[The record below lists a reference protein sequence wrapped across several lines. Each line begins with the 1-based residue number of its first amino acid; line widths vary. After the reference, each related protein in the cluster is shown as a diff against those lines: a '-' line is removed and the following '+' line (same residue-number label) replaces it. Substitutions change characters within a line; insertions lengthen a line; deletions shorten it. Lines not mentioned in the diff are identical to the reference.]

1 MLLVGWQEGHPA
13 CKKTLRGGVLAWLSV
28 WSEMQTCIWPSWC
41 HCHSLSL
48 ASVKSRL
55 VLPYSYYMEV
65 KISICKEGILWGK
78 HVPAR
83 CHTGCV
89 LHVLFDTPVYRWCS
103 SCVVMTHL
111 CTDGVLYV
119 WLWHTC
125 VQVVFFTSCIVLIH
139 TCVQVVF
146 FMYLWSIDI
155 DAVLTAMSCFRLL
168 CEEAE
173 IRCGADELAVTQL
186 LPNHA
191 IYSELAAASTVLT
204 TGK

>member
-1 MLLVGWQEGHPA
+1 VDKLQF
-13 CKKTLRGGVLAWLSV
+13 
-28 WSEMQTCIWPSWC
+28 
-41 HCHSLSL
+41 
-48 ASVKSRL
+48 L
-55 VLPYSYYMEV
+55 VL
-65 KISICKEGILWGK
+65 
-78 HVPAR
+78 
-83 CHTGCV
+83 
-89 LHVLFDTPVYRWCS
+89 
-103 SCVVMTHL
+103 
-111 CTDGVLYV
+111 
-119 WLWHTC
+119 
-125 VQVVFFTSCIVLIH
+125 IVLIH
-139 TCVQVVF
+139 ACVQVVF